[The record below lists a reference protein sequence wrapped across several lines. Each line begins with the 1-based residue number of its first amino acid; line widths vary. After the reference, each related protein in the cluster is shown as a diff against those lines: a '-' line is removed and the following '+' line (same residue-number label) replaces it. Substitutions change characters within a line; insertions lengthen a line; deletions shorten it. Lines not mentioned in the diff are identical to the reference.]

1 MATFKGK
8 PLYDIVVD
16 EKSKES
22 GTNRIDFVSRPANN
36 KPLLKFSEETEEN
49 KPVRLNFNEDRN
61 LVTCVIMQPGYPM
74 ERRGKDGEI
83 FFVQFSK
90 ETIELMR
97 DKFMMLQKLH
107 ERGAEHKVELDKM
120 DAPLVETWITDES
133 RGISAPKELE
143 TEDGSWIGT
152 FRILNPNLKE
162 MIYNGTFTGVSLEG
176 IFDLYETFSE
186 IEIIDERLQSIFKSI
201 IFNKDV
207 SVLDKFNA
215 LKTL

>member
-22 GTNRIDFVSRPANN
+22 GTNRIDFVSRPANG
-36 KPLLKFSEETEEN
+36 KPLLKFSEESEVKTFEFN
-49 KPVRLNFNEDRN
+49 KERR
-61 LVTCVIMQPGYPM
+61 LVTAVIMQPGYPM
-74 ERRGKDGEI
+74 VRRGKDGEE
-83 FFVQFSK
+83 FYVQFSK
-90 ETIELMR
+90 ETIEFMR

-107 ERGAEHKVELDKM
+107 ERGAEHQVQLKDM

-133 RGISAPKELE
+133 RGISAPKELD

-152 FRILNPNLKE
+152 FRVLSDDVWKLVE
-162 MIYNGTFTGVSLEG
+162 DGTFTGVSLEG
-176 IFDLYETFSE
+176 IFDLYECFSE
-186 IEIIDERLQSIFKSI
+186 IEKIDESLLNFFKSV

-207 SVLDKFNA
+207 SVFDKFNA
-215 LKTL
+215 LKKL

>member
-16 EKSKES
+16 KKSKES
-22 GTNRIDFVSRPANN
+22 GTNRIDFVSRPANG
-36 KPLLKFSEETEEN
+36 KPLLKFSEESAEEV
-49 KPVRLNFNEDRN
+49 VRLKFNKERR
-61 LVTCVIMQPGYPM
+61 LVTAVIMQPGYPM
-74 ERRGKDGEI
+74 ERIGKDGES

-90 ETIELMR
+90 ETIEFMR

-107 ERGAEHKVELDKM
+107 ERGAEHKVELDEM

-152 FRILNPNLKE
+152 FRILKDELWLAVE
-162 MIYNGTFTGVSLEG
+162 DGTFTGVSLEG

-186 IEIIDERLQSIFKSI
+186 VDILDERLQNMFKSV
-201 IFNKDV
+201 IFNRNV

-215 LKTL
+215 LKSL

>member
-16 EKSKES
+16 VKSKES
-22 GTNRIDFVSRPANN
+22 GTNRIDFVSRPANG
-36 KPLLKFSEETEEN
+36 KPILKFSEETEEN
-49 KPVRLNFNEDRN
+49 KLTRLNFNEDRN
-61 LVTCVIMQPGYPM
+61 LVTCVVMQPGYPM

-83 FFVQFSK
+83 FFVQFSA

-107 ERGAEHKVELDKM
+107 ERGAEHQIELDSM

-143 TEDGSWIGT
+143 TENGSWIAT
-152 FRILNPNLKE
+152 FRILNPELKAK
-162 MIYNGTFTGVSLEG
+162 IYDGTFAGVSLEG

-186 IEIIDERLQSIFKSI
+186 VEKIDERLQNIFNCI
-201 IFNKDV
+201 IFNKNV